1 MYTPKAFAC
10 DDTATLHKL
19 MDVYPFAILVTPD
32 GMISHIPLLLLPIES
47 NGELGTLF
55 GHVARPNP
63 QAESLRNLGRA
74 TAVFSGPH
82 GYISPRWY
90 ETALAVPTWNY
101 AAVHA
106 HGSVRIIEGDDFL
119 TRLGQLLDR
128 YEPEGWQGRMP
139 DGFLRKQ
146 LPGIVGFELTIERL
160 EGKVKLSQNKPQ
172 ADILGAIAGL
182 EAEGNTELV
191 SLMREA
197 NAA

>member
-10 DDTATLHKL
+10 VDREALHGL
-19 MDVYPFAILVTPD
+19 MEAYPFAILVTPD
-32 GMISHIPLLLLPIES
+32 GAISHIPLLLLPTED
-47 NGELGTLF
+47 GELGTLF

-63 QAESLRNLGRA
+63 QAESLRNPGRA

-119 TRLGQLLDR
+119 ARLGQLLDR
-128 YEPEGWQGRMP
+128 YEPEGWQDRMP
-139 DGFLRKQ
+139 ADYLRKQ

-160 EGKVKLSQNKPQ
+160 EGKLKLSQNKSQ

-191 SLMREA
+191 TLMREA

>member
-10 DDTATLHKL
+10 EDLEALHGL
-19 MDVYPFAILVTPD
+19 MEAYPFAILITSD
-32 GMISHIPLLLLPIES
+32 GAVSHIPLLLLPTED
-47 NGELGTLF
+47 GEPGTLF

-63 QAESLRNLGRA
+63 QAESLRTLSYA

-82 GYISPRWY
+82 GYISPCWY

-101 AAVHA
+101 AAVHV

-119 TRLGQLLDR
+119 ARLGQLLDR
-128 YEPEGWQGRMP
+128 YEPEGWQERMP
-139 DGFLRKQ
+139 ADYLRKQ

-160 EGKVKLSQNKPQ
+160 EGKLKLSQNKPQ

-191 SLMREA
+191 TLMREA